1 MPASLGETTMTTARA
16 SFAQMSQGM
25 AATLVHTLVQP
36 FTAVARAVEAR
47 RQIAQMAALSD
58 TMLKD
63 IGLQRQDLQDA
74 ASLSPFAD
82 PTRLLVSRVSERRA
96 ARPHLRTRA

>member
-1 MPASLGETTMTTARA
+1 MTIARA
-16 SFAQMSQGM
+16 PSAAHLSQSL
-25 AATLVHTLVQP
+25 AATFIHKLAQP
-36 FTAVARAVEAR
+36 ILAVVRALEAR

-58 TMLKD
+58 IMLKD

-74 ASLSPFAD
+74 ASLSPFSD

-96 ARPHLRTRA
+96 ARLQARPRP

>member
-1 MPASLGETTMTTARA
+1 
-16 SFAQMSQGM
+16 
-25 AATLVHTLVQP
+25 
-36 FTAVARAVEAR
+36 
-47 RQIAQMAALSD
+47 
-58 TMLKD
+58 MLKD

-96 ARPHLRTRA
+96 ARPHPRGHV

>member
-1 MPASLGETTMTTARA
+1 MITARA

-25 AATLVHTLVQP
+25 AATFAHVLVQP
-36 FTAVARAVEAR
+36 LVAVARAVEAR
-47 RQIAQMAALSD
+47 RQIAQMAGLSD
-58 TMLKD
+58 SMLKD

-82 PTRLLVSRVSERRA
+82 PTKLLVARVSERRA
-96 ARPHLRTRA
+96 ARPHLRAR